1 MATLP
6 KGKKPKPASRGGSPN
21 PYSYPVPVDVVPVV
35 ETTEELVMGMAGWV
49 LAVLLV
55 ALMLPLLAFMYL
67 DVLEAKHDVKQQLE
81 KVEKLRREVERKN
94 RDKEPANND
103 ILDNPVFDRVRRPF
117 SLSLPRPKKLGDS

>member
-1 MATLP
+1 
-6 KGKKPKPASRGGSPN
+6 
-21 PYSYPVPVDVVPVV
+21 
-35 ETTEELVMGMAGWV
+35 MGMAGWV